1 MLGADL
7 LEQLVDDA
15 VAEITDSLDMVA
27 TTKVADRCRRVHRP
41 HHATIRRLPYRNGSR
56 IQINGGEL
64 EDALERRE
72 SVLYILIVLL
82 LTYGHD
88 PRRADSARDLAR
100 EGFAFERVGRG
111 HCAPFA
117 RRFHCDALT

>member
-1 MLGADL
+1 MKP
-7 LEQLVDDA
+7 
-15 VAEITDSLDMVA
+15 LDVVA
-27 TTKVADRCRRVHRP
+27 TTKIADRCRGAHHP
-41 HHATIRRLPYRNGSR
+41 HHATRRRLPYRNGSR

-100 EGFAFERVGRG
+100 GGFAFEGG
-111 HCAPFA
+111 GCSHCAPRV
-117 RRFHCDALT
+117 RRFHCDALTCSRSLPNIHSRTASRR